1 MTKFIQRTFITVLL
15 FVTNEHFAWTQV
27 ESISLRA
34 MIALKNPSSK
44 KIYRVTDEGKQGDWQ
59 YDADDKESE
68 PNVGTI
74 LSSANRAVTG
84 RFKRV
89 FDYQKGVNIDWFLPS
104 VTWSGTVNEALLLA
118 LSACEQVNFGA
129 KVYQIEPITI
139 TPKQS
144 VNPKRVNLRFQN
156 TTLQAKNGLNRIKVI
171 QLEDIPELTLAG
183 TLTLD
188 GNAANTKISNPLSEG
203 GEAFLQIIAPYNN
216 PKSKLTIGSVTI
228 RNMPMCGINIFT
240 RNDEQDKGYDRIL
253 VKSFREINGFNHLNI
268 RQDDFAI
275 WGVNVRGAHR
285 AVTIDSLYAQQD
297 NEPWGD
303 GPIEKPFYTFT
314 FENQVDPSVHKR
326 KDSLYIKNLYAKYP
340 CAIVLY
346 TQAPNHVRIDN
357 YVMDGALRKPGI
369 ADDVAYPTMLQKNLS
384 WVGSKHTWTSYKSP
398 KSSFYVKKL
407 LIKNTNAVFMS
418 ESSLN
423 DMTGLWLNKGITG
436 AIFDQVETDVRLKF
450 YGDGFYFGFKD
461 VPDGRHRVK
470 TFISRIPAKKNY
482 VQPLNADLTIDKLH
496 LAKGAG
502 VTFAMGNAKIGSITQ
517 ETGTKAVFESREN
530 KYKEATTL
538 YNGFIVESCK
548 ATNILWKFNWIIDQ
562 QNVANAERVVTGERY
577 EFKNFSG
584 NNLLQ
589 TQTTVAASSGSS
601 VYMTAHRYDAEPTL
615 RTSIQK
621 FLQFVEFNWSNVS
634 MKLTDSSPNDL
645 TQRYILFQ
653 SNKGARLASERK
665 TLPIKGWKKEWQP
678 SSFTN
683 CTITP

>member
-1 MTKFIQRTFITVLL
+1 MTRLVLRIFMVVLL
-15 FVTNEHFAWTQV
+15 FIMSCCLTWAQV
-27 ESISLRA
+27 ESMSLRA
-34 MIALKNPSSK
+34 MITQKNPSSK
-44 KIYRVTDEGKQGDWQ
+44 KIYRIRDEGKQGDWQ
-59 YDADDKESE
+59 YDANDKESE

-74 LSSANRAVTG
+74 LASANRAVTG
-84 RFKRV
+84 RFKRI
-89 FDYQKGVNIDWFLPS
+89 FDYRKGVNIDWFLPS
-104 VTWSGTVNEALLLA
+104 TTWPGTINEALLQALA
-118 LSACEQVNFGA
+118 TCERVNFGT
-129 KVYQIEPITI
+129 KVYRIEPITI

-144 VNPKRVNLRFQN
+144 VNSKRIAFYFQN
-156 TTLQAKNGLNRIKVI
+156 TTLQAKNGLNRVKVI
-171 QLEDIPELTLAG
+171 QIEDISTLSLLG

-188 GNAANTKISNPLSEG
+188 GNATNAQIFNPLGQG
-203 GEAFLQIIAPYNN
+203 GEAFLHIISPSNH

-228 RNMPMCGINIFT
+228 RNMPMCGINVFT
-240 RNDEQDKGYDRIL
+240 HNDEQDKGYDRIS

-268 RQDDFAI
+268 QQDDFAI

-285 AVTIDSLYAQQD
+285 AVIIDSLYAQQD
-297 NEPWGD
+297 NEVWGD
-303 GPIEKPFYTFT
+303 ALIEKPFYTFT
-314 FENQVDPSVHKR
+314 FENQVDPAVHKR

-357 YVMDGALRKPGI
+357 YVMDGVLRKPGI
-369 ADDVAYPTMLQKNLS
+369 ADVEAYPMMLQKNLS

-436 AIFDQVETDVRLKF
+436 AVFDEVETDVRLKF

-470 TFISRIPAKKNY
+470 TFISHIPSKRNY

-502 VTFAMGNAKIGSITQ
+502 VTFAMGNAKVGAITQ
-517 ETGTKAVFESREN
+517 ETGTYAVFESREN
-530 KYKEATTL
+530 KYKEVSTL

-548 ATNILWKFNWIIDQ
+548 ASNILWKFNWIIAQ
-562 QNVANAERVVTGERY
+562 QNVANAEGVSTGERY

-589 TQTTVAASSGSS
+589 TQTTVAAPNGSS
-601 VYMTAHRYDAEPTL
+601 VYMTTSRYDTEPTL
-615 RTSIQK
+615 RTSVEQ
-621 FLQFVEFNWSNVS
+621 FLQFVEFHWDHVS
-634 MKLTDSSPNDL
+634 MKLADSSPSDL
-645 TQRYILFQ
+645 TKRYIPIQ
-653 SNKGARLASERK
+653 TNRGARLASERK
-665 TLPIKGWKKEWQP
+665 ISPIKGWKKQWQP
-678 SSFTN
+678 SLFTN
-683 CTITP
+683 CTIIP